1 MKTHPASTSFANNL
15 KQKAFI
21 FNIAS
26 VTGALVHSLFIA
38 LFSYLEQPFLAWFN
52 VLSVLLWLSTFWS
65 NKHHHHGL
73 SAAIMCGEI
82 IVHAF
87 LATKLLGADAGFQYY
102 LWPMALLIVAVP
114 VLPVVS
120 STILGILNMLAFGV
134 FSVLFKVQLPELIP
148 HYQALYIFNI
158 TFASIPFILIAAIAR
173 CLFENQFL
181 KISQLAEHDELTQLF
196 NRRFAQRMLQ
206 YYFSR
211 QKFNT
216 HPFCI
221 ALVDVD
227 NFKQINDDLGHD
239 AGDEALVK
247 IAQYLSNSL
256 RESDICSRWGGEE
269 FLFIL
274 PNTHTDIIQKRL
286 EDMCEKMPEAVQI
299 PNWDAPISCSIG
311 LVQAKQGES
320 LEETF
325 KRTDSLLYQAKN
337 NGRHQVVSDHSKDS
351 VKAKNLSYC

>member
-1 MKTHPASTSFANNL
+1 M
-15 KQKAFI
+15 
-21 FNIAS
+21 
-26 VTGALVHSLFIA
+26 
-38 LFSYLEQPFLAWFN
+38 
-52 VLSVLLWLSTFWS
+52 
-65 NKHHHHGL
+65 
-73 SAAIMCGEI
+73 
-82 IVHAF
+82 
-87 LATKLLGADAGFQYY
+87 
-102 LWPMALLIVAVP
+102 
-114 VLPVVS
+114 
-120 STILGILNMLAFGV
+120 
-134 FSVLFKVQLPELIP
+134 
-148 HYQALYIFNI
+148 
-158 TFASIPFILIAAIAR
+158 AR

-216 HPFCI
+216 TPFCI

>member
-134 FSVLFKVQLPELIP
+134 FSVFFKVQLPELIP

-158 TFASIPFILIAAIAR
+158 TFASIPFILI
-173 CLFENQFL
+173 
-181 KISQLAEHDELTQLF
+181 
-196 NRRFAQRMLQ
+196 
-206 YYFSR
+206 
-211 QKFNT
+211 
-216 HPFCI
+216 
-221 ALVDVD
+221 
-227 NFKQINDDLGHD
+227 
-239 AGDEALVK
+239 
-247 IAQYLSNSL
+247 
-256 RESDICSRWGGEE
+256 
-269 FLFIL
+269 
-274 PNTHTDIIQKRL
+274 
-286 EDMCEKMPEAVQI
+286 
-299 PNWDAPISCSIG
+299 
-311 LVQAKQGES
+311 
-320 LEETF
+320 
-325 KRTDSLLYQAKN
+325 
-337 NGRHQVVSDHSKDS
+337 
-351 VKAKNLSYC
+351 